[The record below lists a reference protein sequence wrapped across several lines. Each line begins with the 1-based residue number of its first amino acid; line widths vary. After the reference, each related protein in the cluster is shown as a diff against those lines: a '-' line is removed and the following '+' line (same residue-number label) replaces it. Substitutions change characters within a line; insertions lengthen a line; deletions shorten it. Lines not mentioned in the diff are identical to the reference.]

1 MKTVQALK
9 HIAEFKG
16 SNLKAKLSEI
26 KHDLI
31 GKTKN
36 EISEQKNLYEAALIV
51 KKVSA
56 QIDEMVHATGIINC
70 LPKILEAN
78 EIIEDLSLAAGSEGE
93 GFDLVTNKRIAE
105 FKFARWQDTAANGMR
120 KRQVFSD
127 LVNLYLFPTEKKKEL
142 YVFGADRIKKY
153 FESERASWK
162 RVLSKSGGLDNKLS
176 EHLIKNNID
185 GETLSLVFSLSQVT
199 IIDIDKILN

>member
-1 MKTVQALK
+1 MKTEQALI

-16 SNLKAKLSEI
+16 NNLKAKLVEI

-31 GKTKN
+31 GKTKG
-36 EISEQKNLYEAALIV
+36 EIPEQENLYEAALIV

-56 QIDEMVHATGIINC
+56 QIDEMVHATGIVNC
-70 LPKILEAN
+70 LSKILEPN
-78 EIIEDLSLAAGSEGE
+78 EIIEDLSLAAGSEGY

-120 KRQVFSD
+120 KRQVFAD
-127 LVNLYLFPTEKKKEL
+127 LVKLYLFETEKKKEL
-142 YVFGADRIKKY
+142 YVFGADRIRKY
-153 FESERASWK
+153 FQSERACWIK
-162 RVLSKSGGLDNKLS
+162 ALSKSGGLDNKLS
-176 EHLIKNNID
+176 DHLKKHRVD
-185 GETLSLVFSLSQVT
+185 GESLNHVFSISQVT